1 VKDLEQ
7 YLKRIKPAD
16 WEVSRRVQKRL
27 DSKTKPVGSLGRLES
42 LVMQCAAVQG
52 SEDPS
57 CRKKVIFTL
66 AADHGVVH
74 EGVSAYPQSVTAQMV
89 ANFLSGGAGVNV
101 LARHTGCEVIVVDMG
116 VAGEIGC
123 TGYVSRKIGYGT
135 NNFTKGPAMTREQA
149 VRSIVTGIELAIETD
164 FDILGTGEM
173 GIGNTTP
180 SSAIACVITGRDV
193 HELTGRGTGIDDHG
207 LSVKIRAIRT
217 GIELNRPD
225 PDDPI
230 DVLAKV
236 GGFEIGGIAGL
247 IIGAALKKRLAV
259 VDGFISTA
267 GALIAQKLH
276 PGLADYF
283 VISHLSAE
291 KGHDIFTEYM
301 GKKPILDLGMR
312 LGEGT
317 GAALAIN
324 LIEVAVRLYYE
335 MATFEGAGV
344 EGKKAPDS

>member
-1 VKDLEQ
+1 VKNLQQ
-7 YLKRIKPAD
+7 YLKRIPPVDREVIKKVKKRIDSQAKPA
-16 WEVSRRVQKRL
+16 
-27 DSKTKPVGSLGRLES
+27 GSLGRLES
-42 LVMQCAAVQG
+42 LVLQCAAVQG
-52 SEDPS
+52 TEDPS
-57 CRKKVIFTL
+57 CGKKVIFTL
-66 AADHGVVH
+66 AADHGVVS

-101 LARHTGCEVIVVDMG
+101 LARHTGCDVIVVDMG
-116 VAGEIGC
+116 VAGEISLEGC
-123 TGYVSRKIGYGT
+123 VNRKIGYGT
-135 NNFTKGPAMTREQA
+135 NNFTQGPAMTREQA
-149 VRSIVTGIELAIETD
+149 VRSILTGIELALETD

-180 SSAIACVITGRDV
+180 SSAIACVITGMDV
-193 HELTGRGTGIDDHG
+193 RELTGRGTGIDDHG
-207 LSVKIRAIRT
+207 LSVKMSAIRA

-267 GALIAQKLH
+267 GALIAQTLH

-291 KGHDIFTEYM
+291 KGHGVFTEYM

-312 LGEGT
+312 LGEGA
-317 GAALAIN
+317 GAALAIGV
-324 LIEVAVRLYYE
+324 IEAAVRLYYD
-335 MATFEGAGV
+335 MATFEQAGV
-344 EGKKAPDS
+344 EGKRNTGP